1 MQSQFSHLIGTLL
14 GVLERMVFSILLLSD
29 LNAMI
34 IFLILELTFFF
45 LSLNKC
51 VSYFYTA

>member
-45 LSLNKC
+45 FFISK
-51 VSYFYTA
+51 